1 MKKILFGVIS
11 IITLILLTG
20 CGMDNTPTMKVENFL
35 NNYKNLD
42 EVVINQMGD
51 IINIDTMMDEVQKN
65 EYKEILKRQYKDLS
79 YTIKNETIDGDRAV
93 ITTEIEVYD
102 FYKVNN
108 LSELYYT
115 TNPDKFIDESGN
127 LVNSK
132 YIDYRLSEL
141 KSSNE
146 KIKYTIDFTLRK
158 IDKNWIIDDID
169 EVTRQ
174 KIHGLFSY

>member
-35 NNYKNLD
+35 DNYKNLD

-51 IINIDTMMDEVQKN
+51 IVNIDTMMDEVQKS
-65 EYKEILKRQYKDLS
+65 EYKEVLKRQYKDLS
-79 YTIKNETIDGDRAV
+79 YTIKNDTVDGDRAV
-93 ITTEIEVYD
+93 VTTEIEVYD

-108 LSELYYT
+108 LSEIYYT
-115 TNPDKFIDESGN
+115 NNPDKFIDETGN

-146 KIKYTIDFTLRK
+146 RIKYTIDFTLRK